1 MLRRLSIVHVTCR
14 RLIPSVQQSPS
25 LSWALGSA
33 RNYAKRTSS
42 RRNELKP
49 VTFKIPNYMSVSDL
63 SNMTNIKIEKLIRDL
78 TKMGFTNVTHNY
90 ILSREYVEL
99 VLSSY
104 NYKVEEQTSVLTPE
118 TVYDE
123 LKSPVNPKNLMKR
136 PPIVTIM
143 GHVDHGKTTILDYLR
158 KSSIVSK
165 EHGGITQHVGAFQV
179 ETPISKRRIT
189 FLDTPGHAAFLKMRE
204 RGATITDIVILVIS
218 AEDSLMPQ
226 TLEALKHARN
236 SGNQMVV
243 AITKIDRFSNPKQRE
258 AAIEKVNLDMMNH
271 EIPIERI
278 GGDVQVVPISARTGE
293 NMELLEESIVLLS
306 DVMDLKAETG
316 AQATLEGY
324 ILESEMKK
332 TTGNVSTILITK
344 GELRKGKVLICG
356 NTYCKVRSIKNEN
369 GQEVAKAT
377 PAQAVEITGWKDLP
391 GAGDEVIEVKNE
403 ATAKKY
409 VAKRVALIQTLK
421 ESENVDRLN
430 EERATKVF
438 SKLKKENENED
449 ESLNSETGANAKDE
463 GPKKVNFIVKGDVSG
478 SVEAIVESI
487 APLGNEEVRCNI
499 VTASVG
505 IPNENDMKMAR
516 ITGSKLLCFNL
527 GSLPHDIINNKD
539 DIEVAQFNVIYKLIE
554 DVTETLTDNLKPIYE
569 TKQVASAEIRDIFN
583 FSVRKK
589 TIKIAGCKVLSGQ
602 VSRNATVKI
611 IRGADEKVVYDGT
624 ISSLKQGKDDAS
636 VVKKNNECGI
646 TFGNDFETY
655 EPGDKVV
662 VYEKVKVPRY
672 L

>member
-1 MLRRLSIVHVTCR
+1 MIR
-14 RLIPSVQQSPS
+14 S
-25 LSWALGSA
+25 LSSVHIACCRLEPCVSRPPFLSRILGST
-33 RNYAKRTSS
+33 RNYAKRAIS
-42 RRNELKP
+42 RTNELKP
-49 VTFKIPNYMSVSDL
+49 VTFEIPSYTSVSDL
-63 SNMTNIKIEKLIRDL
+63 SNMTSIKIEKLIRDL

-104 NYKVEEQTSVLTPE
+104 NYKVEDQTSSLTPE
-118 TVYDE
+118 TVYEE
-123 LKSPVNPKNLMKR
+123 LRSSVNPKNLKKR

-158 KSSIVSK
+158 NSTIVSN
-165 EHGGITQHVGAFQV
+165 EHGGITQHIGAFQV
-179 ETPISKRRIT
+179 KTPISKRTIT

-306 DVMDLKAETG
+306 DVMDLKAESGPQT
-316 AQATLEGY
+316 TLEGY

-332 TTGNVSTILITK
+332 TTGNVSTILVTK

-369 GQEVAKAT
+369 GQDVSKAT

-391 GAGDEVIEVKNE
+391 GAGDEVIEAKNE

-409 VAKRVALIQTLK
+409 VAKRLAVIQTAR

-430 EERATKVF
+430 EQRATKAL
-438 SKLKKENENED
+438 SKLKKVS
-449 ESLNSETGANAKDE
+449 ESGEGLQNSENDPGVEEN

-487 APLGNEEVRCNI
+487 ASLGNEEVKCNI

-505 IPNENDMKMAR
+505 VPNENDMKMAR

-527 GSLPHDIINNKD
+527 GPLPHEIVNNKD
-539 DIEVAQFNVIYKLIE
+539 EIEVAQFNVIYKLIE

-624 ISSLKQGKDDAS
+624 ILSLKQGKEDAS
-636 VVKKNNECGI
+636 LVKKNNECGI
-646 TFGNDFETY
+646 TFGDDFESY
-655 EPGDKVV
+655 EPGDKIV